1 MILYN
6 YQNTINKFLLIIAP
20 LFFLIIKG
28 WINVVLFILFINS
41 LCYLYFEK
49 KKLNKFYDKSL
60 IISIVVLFLPFC
72 GIFITQTLRN
82 DYFLQN
88 YDPFLRLIFFS
99 LIFISV
105 VRGWLCVG
113 TTSITEYWARFSLP
127 LSAIF
132 TVSTYIFWVNNWGSG
147 RLTTYFVDPLT
158 FASFGILFLII
169 SIYSYIFY
177 YQKSSKIEK
186 FIQILGSLSG
196 LIIAVSSG
204 SRTGWLDIPLFL
216 ITLSIYYLNKNK
228 GSLKTFCFCFG
239 FLFIICI
246 TVYLNEL
253 LYNKF
258 MLMITQLINYKWNS
272 MNDDGSVTLRIN
284 YLRNSLYYF
293 SEQPFQGWG
302 DLGWKNIM
310 NSNELTFYSSFYSR
324 QFAEHG
330 FHNEILTNMVRSGIF
345 GLCSSISIIFYPIF
359 FSVFFLRNSC
369 DFGKSLLLF
378 CIIVSSQR
386 FVTSMS
392 TEIYNLTYLA
402 SINSILIFIPIAE
415 YLHYKYISQK

>member
-177 YQKSSKIEK
+177 YQKSSKI
-186 FIQILGSLSG
+186 
-196 LIIAVSSG
+196 
-204 SRTGWLDIPLFL
+204 
-216 ITLSIYYLNKNK
+216 
-228 GSLKTFCFCFG
+228 
-239 FLFIICI
+239 
-246 TVYLNEL
+246 
-253 LYNKF
+253 
-258 MLMITQLINYKWNS
+258 
-272 MNDDGSVTLRIN
+272 
-284 YLRNSLYYF
+284 
-293 SEQPFQGWG
+293 
-302 DLGWKNIM
+302 
-310 NSNELTFYSSFYSR
+310 
-324 QFAEHG
+324 
-330 FHNEILTNMVRSGIF
+330 
-345 GLCSSISIIFYPIF
+345 
-359 FSVFFLRNSC
+359 
-369 DFGKSLLLF
+369 
-378 CIIVSSQR
+378 
-386 FVTSMS
+386 
-392 TEIYNLTYLA
+392 
-402 SINSILIFIPIAE
+402 
-415 YLHYKYISQK
+415 